1 MVEVFLFLLVLTLAF
16 RPDGVELAVATLD
29 GQILF
34 WDVNRC
40 DAICVLLPVLSC
52 DGMGKV
58 VIASCGGVGKW

>member
-1 MVEVFLFLLVLTLAF
+1 MLTLAF

-40 DAICVLLPVLSC
+40 AVCNC
-52 DGMGKV
+52 
-58 VIASCGGVGKW
+58 VGKWRQCVLHDAMCVM